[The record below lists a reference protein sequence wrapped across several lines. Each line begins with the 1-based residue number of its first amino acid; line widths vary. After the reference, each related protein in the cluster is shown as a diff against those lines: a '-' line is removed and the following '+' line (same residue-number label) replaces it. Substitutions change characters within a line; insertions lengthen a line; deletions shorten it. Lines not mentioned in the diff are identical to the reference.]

1 MSASHGFSVQ
11 GSRTPRQEWMPEGE
25 LGGKER
31 SDLDY
36 AGGDSLRPI
45 GEVLG
50 RVCVCVCV
58 CVCVPVTG

>member
-1 MSASHGFSVQ
+1 
-11 GSRTPRQEWMPEGE
+11 MPAGE

-58 CVCVPVTG
+58 SVCVCVYTCNWMNRLPWRGL